1 MKTIVVFCATG
12 KKPSTIQA
20 VKKLYPGE
28 DTHIIWTTTA
38 KNAVRNWTYGSMLNL
53 NVNNKNVTVPI
64 TSSNSPNAFNTSL
77 SRILGNKK
85 VDLFIF
91 EYCSSLRYVNT
102 AAANR
107 ISNILKKYSKNNSR
121 VITHVRNKRNWSTR
135 LQYNKT
141 INVNESVNKEFNK
154 TRLRIIRKK
163 QIASRQAEKA
173 YRAAHPNLKN
183 NSNSNSNGSIANV
196 SNNNSFWNNNNRV
209 QKVNVF
215 KFL

>member
-38 KNAVRNWTYGSMLNL
+38 KNAIRNWTYGSMLNL

-64 TSSNSPNAFNTSL
+64 ATSNSPNAFNTSL

-85 VDLFIF
+85 VDLFVF
-91 EYCSSLRYVNT
+91 EYCSGLPHVNS

-121 VITHVRNKRNWSTR
+121 VITHVRNRRNWSTR

-141 INVNESVNKEFNK
+141 INVNESVNKEYHR
-154 TRLRIIRKK
+154 TRNRIARKRA
-163 QIASRQAEKA
+163 IASRQANKA

-183 NSNSNSNGSIANV
+183 NSNSNSNNSIANV
-196 SNNNSFWNNNNRV
+196 SNNNNNGLNRTR
-209 QKVNVF
+209 KVNVF
-215 KFL
+215 KFLK